1 MMKLRGMDFFH
12 KRWGDLWMAKNLY
25 DNVVQ

>member
-1 MMKLRGMDFFH
+1 MMKLGGMEFFH
-12 KRWGDLWMAKNLY
+12 ERWGDFWMAKNLY

>member
-1 MMKLRGMDFFH
+1 MMKLGGMDFFH
-12 KRWGDLWMAKNLY
+12 KRWEDLWIAKNLY